1 MFSLPKVELGVWQS
15 LIIGMKFMSNANIN
29 KDLYLALLLSHN
41 DFYDLLVMLSDSGLL
56 RPSIIL
62 LRDDQN
68 HYVTKE
74 LQIILF
80 I

>member
-1 MFSLPKVELGVWQS
+1 
-15 LIIGMKFMSNANIN
+15 MSNANIN

-41 DFYDLLVMLSDSGLL
+41 YLDDLLVMLSDSGLL
-56 RPSIIL
+56 RPSRIL

-74 LQIILF
+74 LQITLF

>member
-1 MFSLPKVELGVWQS
+1 
-15 LIIGMKFMSNANIN
+15 MSNANIN